1 MVMMLGYQYIKI
13 ERLINMKDLV
23 VKDNALIQA
32 SFNFSL
38 AEQRLILLAIVEAR
52 ETGKGIDDKT
62 MLSIHASK
70 YSKQFDTDSKT
81 AYKVL
86 KSAGDTLK
94 DKVFR
99 FMATSP
105 TTGRL
110 MMFEDKW
117 LNRVGYEDNSGYI
130 HFRFSEAVVPLI
142 TRLGSNFTSYE
153 IQKIVKLTSSY
164 AIRLYELLIQWKQQG
179 TTQKFLIEDL
189 RSKLG
194 VEPEQYK
201 ELHNL
206 KVRVIDLA
214 VKQINQHTDLIV
226 SYEQHKE
233 GRTVVAFTFNFK
245 FKKPENLKDIQSDK
259 PTFIKFTDKQL
270 ATFSNKLANLPAL
283 GSEAPIGGTLEQ
295 FTSIIAKDLQ
305 DESKQKKYH
314 KHLDAVGYKAS

>member
-1 MVMMLGYQYIKI
+1 
-13 ERLINMKDLV
+13 MKDLV

-52 ETGKGIDDKT
+52 ETGQGIDDKT

-70 YSKQFDTDSKT
+70 YSKQFNTDPKT

-99 FMATSP
+99 FIAASP

-110 MMFEDKW
+110 MTFEDKW

-214 VKQINQHTDLIV
+214 VKQINQHTDLMV

-233 GRTVVAFTFNFK
+233 GRTVVALTFNFK
-245 FKKPENLKDIQSDK
+245 FKKPDNLKDIQSDK
-259 PTFIKFTDKQL
+259 PVDQLINWTDKQISLFSSELSKLPEYSDKVKGGASYEDL
-270 ATFSNKLANLPAL
+270 AKIIATDLKDKDKQADYFKSLEAL
-283 GSEAPIGGTLEQ
+283 G
-295 FTSIIAKDLQ
+295 
-305 DESKQKKYH
+305 
-314 KHLDAVGYKAS
+314 YKSA

>member
-1 MVMMLGYQYIKI
+1 
-13 ERLINMKDLV
+13 MKELV

-110 MMFEDKW
+110 MTFEDKW

-179 TTQKFLIEDL
+179 ATQKFLIEDL
-189 RSKLG
+189 RAKLG

-214 VKQINQHTDLIV
+214 VKQINQHTDLKV
-226 SYEQHKE
+226 TYEQHKQ
-233 GRTVVAFTFNFK
+233 GRTIVGLTFKFK
-245 FKKPENLKDIQSDK
+245 FKKPNVIKDVID
-259 PTFIKFTDKQL
+259 TDTIKGLNDNQL
-270 ATFSNKLANLPAL
+270 ARITRNPKFVADYNHLVS
-283 GSEAPIGGTLEQ
+283 S
-295 FTSIIAKDLQ
+295 TSAAGQDSKAFEFEMINRLKKD
-305 DESKQKKYH
+305 SKQFSKRPIRDY
-314 KHLDAVGYKAS
+314 LEY

>member
-1 MVMMLGYQYIKI
+1 
-13 ERLINMKDLV
+13 MKELV

-52 ETGKGIDDKT
+52 ETGQGIDDKT

-70 YSKQFDTDSKT
+70 YSKQFNTDSKT

-99 FMATSP
+99 FIAASP
-105 TTGRL
+105 TTGQL
-110 MMFEDKW
+110 MTFEDKW

-189 RSKLG
+189 RS
-194 VEPEQYK
+194 
-201 ELHNL
+201 
-206 KVRVIDLA
+206 
-214 VKQINQHTDLIV
+214 
-226 SYEQHKE
+226 
-233 GRTVVAFTFNFK
+233 F
-245 FKKPENLKDIQSDK
+245 
-259 PTFIKFTDKQL
+259 
-270 ATFSNKLANLPAL
+270 
-283 GSEAPIGGTLEQ
+283 
-295 FTSIIAKDLQ
+295 
-305 DESKQKKYH
+305 
-314 KHLDAVGYKAS
+314 

>member
-1 MVMMLGYQYIKI
+1 
-13 ERLINMKDLV
+13 MKDLV

-52 ETGKGIDDKT
+52 ETGQGIDDKT

-99 FMATSP
+99 FIATSP

-110 MMFEDKW
+110 MTFEDKW

-214 VKQINQHTDLIV
+214 VKQINQHTDLTV
-226 SYEQHKE
+226 AYEQHKE
-233 GRTVVAFTFNFK
+233 GRTVVALTFSFK
-245 FKKPENLKDIQSDK
+245 FKKPDNLKDIQSDK
-259 PTFIKFTDKQL
+259 PEDTFIQFTAKQL
-270 ATFSNKLANLPAL
+270 STFSNKLANLPAL
-283 GSEAPIGGTLEQ
+283 GSNAPIGSTVEQ
-295 FTSIIAKDLQ
+295 YATMIAKDLL
-305 DESKQKKYH
+305 DEAKQKKYH
-314 KHLDAVGYKAS
+314 KHLEAVGYKAA